1 MQRSTWT
8 CIHARAHIQPN
19 KQILLYSMKSPSKS
33 SANQIKI
40 YSMENRHFK
49 RKIFQ
54 NRVLFQKFKDYVIWR
69 PSTTRNC
76 MCIHTNTKRPML
88 SVNIF
93 DKIKTKVILG
103 KLHKGHKFIII
114 YKIVFPENSKKKNL
128 LKLKKELH
136 KLSFIL
142 YAC

>member
-1 MQRSTWT
+1 
-8 CIHARAHIQPN
+8 
-19 KQILLYSMKSPSKS
+19 MKTF
-33 SANQIKI
+33 
-40 YSMENRHFK
+40 YH
-49 RKIFQ
+49 
-54 NRVLFQKFKDYVIWR
+54 QKLHVYPHKYQ
-69 PSTTRNC
+69 
-76 MCIHTNTKRPML
+76 RPML